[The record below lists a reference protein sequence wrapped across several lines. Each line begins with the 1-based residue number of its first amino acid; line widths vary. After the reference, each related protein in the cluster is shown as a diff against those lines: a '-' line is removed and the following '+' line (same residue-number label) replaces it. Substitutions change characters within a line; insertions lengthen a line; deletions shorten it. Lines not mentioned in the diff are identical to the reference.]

1 MDRNV
6 TWEPERRNYSTRAEH
21 LSASSGINA
30 GRVGTVCLG
39 KRSVLEKWAPT
50 WVVGKM
56 DGGFMP
62 SYLWVK
68 DILKR
73 TGIPACTG
81 LWWSSLGHNFVRA
94 KPEILLPPFTLLSHL
109 KKSVWSLLRGKRK
122 RESVFASLTWCLSFL
137 PAFPSILLNLL
148 TNILCNLIKSFVNFC
163 EFAKIQ

>member
-30 GRVGTVCLG
+30 GRVGTLCLG

-122 RESVFASLTWCLSFL
+122 RECVCISDLVSVFSPCISLNSFEFTHQYFMQFDKEL
-137 PAFPSILLNLL
+137 
-148 TNILCNLIKSFVNFC
+148 C
-163 EFAKIQ
+163 EFLWIC